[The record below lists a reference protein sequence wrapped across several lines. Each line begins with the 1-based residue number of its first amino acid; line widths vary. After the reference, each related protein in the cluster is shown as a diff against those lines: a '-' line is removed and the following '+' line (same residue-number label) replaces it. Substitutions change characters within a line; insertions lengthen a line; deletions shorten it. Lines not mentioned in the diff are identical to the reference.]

1 MKITLPDDWHEVS
14 LEKYKELWQV
24 YERETES
31 YAAVRRS
38 IEVLAGLAPGTLE
51 HVEWGDLAKATEKIH
66 WFLSEPD
73 ARTMQMPLQNIITH
87 KNKQYGFIPDW
98 STLTVGEFADIETY
112 MQDSTFKNLEHIM
125 SILYRPI
132 ALIRHD
138 CYEIE
143 LYKPDKKRAEEMLTL
158 PMDVVMGALVF
169 FCSIEKALAITTQQS
184 LVKKEQTNSKKA

>member
-1 MKITLPDDWHEVS
+1 MKITLPDDWHEIT
-14 LEKYKELWQV
+14 LEQYKEVWKV

-38 IEVLAGLAPGTLE
+38 IEVLAGLKPGQLE
-51 HVEWGDLAKATEKIH
+51 HVQWADLTKATDKIN

-87 KNKQYGFIPDW
+87 NNKQYGFIPDW
-98 STLTVGEFADIETY
+98 GTLTVGEFADIETY
-112 MQDSTFKNLEHIM
+112 MQESSFTNLEHIM

-132 ALIRHD
+132 ALIRND

-143 LYKPDKKRAEEMLTL
+143 LYKPDKQRAKDMLTL
-158 PMDVVMGALVF
+158 PMDVVMGAFVF
-169 FCSIEKALAITTQQS
+169 FCNIEKALATTTQQY
-184 LVKKEQTNSKKA
+184 LAKQGQGKSKKA